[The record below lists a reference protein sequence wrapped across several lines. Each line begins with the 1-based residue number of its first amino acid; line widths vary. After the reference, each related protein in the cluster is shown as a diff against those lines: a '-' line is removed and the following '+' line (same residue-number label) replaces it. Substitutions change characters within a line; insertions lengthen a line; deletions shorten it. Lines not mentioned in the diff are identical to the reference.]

1 MNDMISVVRSFA
13 YDSIRID
20 NLQRHVGVDYIED
33 GHHQLDKS
41 ILREYGD
48 CNAIPFHFQHRFTPS
63 FIPLPALS
71 SNYQVFSRLEIHE
84 QLLKTCMAAV
94 DAHPTDSKAWVR
106 YVEAYESFAEEAE
119 TRKEKVSMLQMENEL
134 LGDALKKIPKNPQ
147 LVNAKVNV
155 MMNVRVKGRCEG
167 QLKSGEELNNEL
179 FDLLLQN
186 LDDGVAFSSALHH
199 RISLSR
205 T

>member
-1 MNDMISVVRSFA
+1 MESVVRSFA

-48 CNAIPFHFQHRFTPS
+48 CNAIPCNLPNRITSS
-63 FIPLPALS
+63 FIPLPSLS
-71 SNYQVFSRLEIHE
+71 FNYQVFSRLEIHE

-94 DAHPTDSKAWVR
+94 DAHPTDSKAWIR

-119 TRKEKVSMLQMENEL
+119 TRKERQSMLQMENEL
-134 LGDALKKIPKNPQ
+134 LSDALKKIPKDPQ

-155 MMNVRVKGRCEG
+155 MMNVEAG
-167 QLKSGEELNNEL
+167 
-179 FDLLLQN
+179 
-186 LDDGVAFSSALHH
+186 
-199 RISLSR
+199 
-205 T
+205 

>member
-1 MNDMISVVRSFA
+1 
-13 YDSIRID
+13 
-20 NLQRHVGVDYIED
+20 
-33 GHHQLDKS
+33 
-41 ILREYGD
+41 
-48 CNAIPFHFQHRFTPS
+48 
-63 FIPLPALS
+63 
-71 SNYQVFSRLEIHE
+71 
-84 QLLKTCMAAV
+84 
-94 DAHPTDSKAWVR
+94 
-106 YVEAYESFAEEAE
+106 
-119 TRKEKVSMLQMENEL
+119 MLQMENEL
-134 LGDALKKIPKNPQ
+134 LGDALKKIPRNPQ